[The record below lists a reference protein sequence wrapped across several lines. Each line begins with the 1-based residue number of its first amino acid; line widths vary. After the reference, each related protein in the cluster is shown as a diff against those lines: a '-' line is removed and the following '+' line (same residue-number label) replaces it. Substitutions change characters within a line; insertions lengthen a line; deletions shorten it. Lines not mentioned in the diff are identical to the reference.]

1 MINLFKNNI
10 IIICGADACGK
21 SELANKLREKVSGKC
36 HILHSNYN
44 RLLPG
49 QNNFRQHQLMIK
61 FAVEQFDTKH
71 YTGNRL
77 VILDRNYISDIIY
90 GQIGYG
96 SKGTVEQKTKNL
108 TKMLKQLT
116 KNNHV
121 NVSLIYCRPQQTKFE
136 KMQAEREEL
145 LRDEKQN
152 LLIQEKYDEYFKDV
166 VPGLCEQYDI
176 ELYRYDF
183 TKDPEYKELLGD

>member
-1 MINLFKNNI
+1 MINLSKKNI

-36 HILHSNYN
+36 HILHSNYHK
-44 RLLPG
+44 LLSK
-49 QNNFRQHQLMIK
+49 QNNFRQHQLIINFAIK
-61 FAVEQFDTKH
+61 QFDTKH

-77 VILDRNYISDIIY
+77 VILDRNYISDIVY

-96 SKGTVEQKTKNL
+96 SKGTIEQKIKNL
-108 TKMLKQLT
+108 KKMFNKLT
-116 KNNHV
+116 CYTDV

-152 LLIQEKYDEYFKDV
+152 LLIQEKYDEFFKDV
-166 VPGLCEQYDI
+166 IPDLCEEYNI
-176 ELYRYDF
+176 ALYRYDF